1 MQVSVGHIVPGGAA
15 DMDSRLRT
23 GDEIVSVDGQTV
35 IGCSHHKVV
44 ALMGQ
49 SALHGI
55 VTLGVRRR
63 LGGSNG
69 KNIFKISH
77 SALVGR
83 V

>member
-1 MQVSVGHIVPGGAA
+1 
-15 DMDSRLRT
+15 MDSRLRT

-69 KNIFKISH
+69 INILKFSH
-77 SALVGR
+77 SALIGR